1 MRATEDEFV
10 QLIRDNARAMF
21 RAARSILDSDAQAE
35 DAVSEAILTAWQKL
49 DTLKNPAAART
60 WLVRM
65 AVNRAF
71 DERRRTARFTSTE
84 ELLEL
89 PAPEWAQ
96 SPWEAVCA
104 LPAERRAVVVLHY
117 YEGMKLKEIART
129 LGISAGTV
137 KSRLSRA
144 RGDLRELLK
153 EDLE

>member
-1 MRATEDEFV
+1 MKASENEFV
-10 QLIRDNARAMF
+10 ELIRENSRAMF
-21 RAARSILDSDAQAE
+21 RAARAVLDSDADAE
-35 DAVSEAILTAWQKL
+35 DAVSAAILTAWQKL

-65 AVNRAF
+65 TVNRAY
-71 DERRRTARFTSTE
+71 DERRRTSRLTSTE

-89 PAPEWAQ
+89 PAPEAAE

-104 LPAERRAVVVLHY
+104 LPEPRRAVVVLHY
-117 YEGMKLKEIART
+117 YEGMGIREIART

-144 RGDLRELLK
+144 REELRNILK
-153 EDLE
+153 EEM